1 MTTSYA
7 SREPIARGSEE
18 AEEEL
23 GEMLRL
29 LSAGAAGAILLAL
42 DEGAMQTKVLTQR
55 VRGYTARTIYRY
67 LPRLA
72 RLGAVER
79 DDQPGGA
86 ARVVHT
92 LSQSGGNELCDLI
105 NRFATAS
112 MTHLPGGQVEPE
124 AWSSLGLL
132 ADLWEAGV
140 VHELSQGP
148 QSLAELARRLEA
160 LSYHQLNRRA
170 SRFKASGFFGEA
182 GQAERRGYVLTDKAR
197 RTMGLIAGLG
207 RWRRRHLSGEGL
219 TVEEMTTVLRVSLP
233 LADVPHHAGKTM
245 QVTIKEEVGEPPRQL
260 WAEVGEDGALHIR
273 EERASASDSWA
284 EGSVDN
290 WMAALVDGKPPA
302 KSGGDVGMVADCLTS
317 LYEKLWTP
325 SPF

>member
-7 SREPIARGSEE
+7 SRESIARGRE
-18 AEEEL
+18 AEEPL

-42 DEGAMQTKVLTQR
+42 DEGAMQSKVLTHR
-55 VRGYTARTIYRY
+55 IRGYTARTIYRY

-79 DDQPGGA
+79 DDSPGGA
-86 ARVVHT
+86 GRVVHT

-124 AWSSLGLL
+124 AWASLGLL

-140 VHELSQGP
+140 VDELSQGP

-170 SRFKASGFFGEA
+170 SRFKASGFFGETA
-182 GQAERRGYVLTDKAR
+182 QTDRRGYVLTDKAR

-207 RWRRRHLSGEGL
+207 RWRRRHLAGSGL
-219 TVEEMTTVLRVSLP
+219 TLEEMTTVLRVSLP

-245 QVTIKEEVGEPPRQL
+245 QVIVRGEAGGQPRRL
-260 WAEVGEDGALHIR
+260 SAEVGGDGALQIR
-273 EERASASDSWA
+273 EEDASDSDCWA

-290 WMAALVDGKPPA
+290 WMAALIDGKPPA
-302 KSGGDVGMVADCLTS
+302 KSGGDVVMVADCLTS
-317 LYEKLWTP
+317 MYRRLWTP

>member
-7 SREPIARGSEE
+7 SREPFAQAGEE
-18 AEEEL
+18 AGQPL

-55 VRGYTARTIYRY
+55 IRGYTARTIYRY

-72 RLGAVER
+72 QLGPLNETTV
-79 DDQPGGA
+79 PA
-86 ARVVHT
+86 ARRGSST

-112 MTHLPGGQVEPE
+112 MTHLPGGQVEPQ

-140 VHELSQGP
+140 VDELSQGP
-148 QSLAELARRLEA
+148 RSLAELARRLEA

-170 SRFKASGFFGEA
+170 SRFKASGFFGET

-219 TVEEMTTVLRVSLP
+219 TVEEMATVLRVSLP
-233 LADVPHHAGKTM
+233 LAAVPPHAGKAM
-245 QVTIKEEVGEPPRQL
+245 QVTVRAEPGNPPRQL
-260 WAEVGEDGALHIR
+260 WVQVDEAGDVSVDETQAVQCDCWADGSI
-273 EERASASDSWA
+273 
-284 EGSVDN
+284 DN
-290 WMAALVDGKPPA
+290 WMAALVDGKPPIR
-302 KSGGDVGMVADCLTS
+302 SGGDVEMVADCLAG

>member
-1 MTTSYA
+1 MTTGYA
-7 SREPIARGSEE
+7 SREPIARGSEGTD
-18 AEEEL
+18 EEL

-42 DEGAMQTKVLTQR
+42 DEGAMQTKVLTHR
-55 VRGYTARTIYRY
+55 IRGYTARTVYRY

-79 DDQPGGA
+79 DDQPGGP

-148 QSLAELARRLEA
+148 RSLAELARRLEA

-170 SRFKASGFFGEA
+170 ARFKASGFFGETV
-182 GQAERRGYVLTDKAR
+182 QAERRGYVLTDKAR

-207 RWRRRHLSGEGL
+207 RWRRRHLAGEGL

-233 LADVPHHAGKTM
+233 LAGVPHHAGRTM
-245 QVTIKEEVGEPPRQL
+245 QVTVRGGVGERAREL
-260 WAEVGEDGALHIR
+260 WAEIGEDGALHVQDG
-273 EERASASDSWA
+273 EAADCDCWA

-302 KSGGDVGMVADCLTS
+302 KTGGDVEMVADCLTS
-317 LYEKLWTP
+317 VYEKLWTP